1 MNRLFTRTRV
11 ALLAA
16 LLAPALGL
24 AACTDLSV
32 DPFSS
37 VTPEN
42 FYQTDTEVIAALS
55 PVYSQ
60 LRATLWEYHNMSQVS
75 SDETIVPTRGGD
87 WFDGGDWLAL
97 HQHTWSPQH
106 PNVNGAW
113 NVSYAGIARANSLLS
128 DLQTIDVPNK
138 EGLIAEI
145 RALRAF
151 YYYTLL
157 DFFGNVPIIGDE
169 EGEFRVDPDNL
180 PPTETRQTVYAF
192 VTSELEAVRSDLPVV
207 GAGNGGRMSQ
217 GAVDAMLANT
227 YLNAEVFNGSVTTA
241 GVQRG
246 TPEYQKAIDAATR
259 VINGPYSL
267 NQGIDAWFNQFTPNN
282 QANPE
287 HIFVVQHL
295 AEDGYG
301 MSFPMRTFHYNS
313 FAGGGWNGFATIAET
328 YGTFSDDDPRRG
340 IFAIGRAINYNTGQ
354 PICQRPGNY
363 NPDTGECEGG
373 PPLVFTL
380 DFPNGVTPA
389 GGGAGEGD
397 GVRFNKFT
405 VDDDQVNGNHGNDY
419 PYFRLAEMYL
429 IRAEANLRLGNQ
441 GAALADVN
449 ALRARLTGDTDDD
462 GDDDA
467 PAQLTSVSLDDILS
481 ERLFELTQEA
491 KRRQDLIRFGVFTSR
506 DWSFKSGSQPYRVL
520 FPIPQTQIDA
530 SDGLLQQNPGYN

>member
-1 MNRLFTRTRV
+1 MV
-11 ALLAA
+11 AFAA
-16 LLAPALGL
+16 VLVPALGL
-24 AACTDLSV
+24 GGCTDLSV

-60 LRATLWEYHNMSQVS
+60 LRATLWEYHNMSQVA
-75 SDETIVPTRGGD
+75 SDETIVPTRGTD
-87 WFDGGDWLAL
+87 WFDNGDWLSL
-97 HQHTWSPQH
+97 HQHSWTPQLSFI
-106 PNVNGAW
+106 NGAW

-138 EGLIAEI
+138 DGLIAEI
-145 RALRAF
+145 RGLRAF

-157 DFFGNVPIIGDE
+157 DLFGNVPIIGDE

-180 PPTETRQTVYAF
+180 PPTEDRSTVYAF
-192 VTSELEAVRSDLPVV
+192 VVSELEDIRTALPVA

-217 GAVDAMLANT
+217 GAVDAMLANI
-227 YLNAEVFNGSVTTA
+227 YLNAEVFNGSVTA
-241 GVQRG
+241 GGVQRG
-246 TPEYQKAIDAATR
+246 AAQYQAAIDAATR

-267 NQGIDAWFNQFTPNN
+267 NQGTEAWFNQFSPNN
-282 QANPE
+282 ANNPE

-295 AEDGYG
+295 AEDGFG
-301 MSFPMRTFHYNS
+301 MSFPHRTFHYNS
-313 FAGGGWNGFATIAET
+313 FAGGGWNGFSTIAET
-328 YGTFSDDDPRRG
+328 YGAFDEDDPRRG
-340 IFAIGRAINYNTGQ
+340 IFAAGRAINYETGN
-354 PICQRPGNY
+354 PICARPGNY
-363 NPDTGECEGG
+363 NPQTGECEGG
-373 PPLVFTL
+373 PPLIFTV

-389 GGGAGEGD
+389 GGGASEGH
-397 GVRFNKFT
+397 GVRFNKFP
-405 VDDDQVNGNHGNDY
+405 VDLEQFNGNHGNDY

-441 GAALADVN
+441 SAALADVN
-449 ALRARLTGDTDDD
+449 ALRARLTGDVDDD

-467 PAQLTSVSLDDILS
+467 PDQLTSITLDDILN

-491 KRRQDLIRFGVFTSR
+491 RRRQDLIRFDRFTGPGNS
-506 DWSFKSGSQPYRVL
+506 WSFKEGASGVSQPFRVL

-530 SDGLLQQNPGYN
+530 SDGLLQQNPGY